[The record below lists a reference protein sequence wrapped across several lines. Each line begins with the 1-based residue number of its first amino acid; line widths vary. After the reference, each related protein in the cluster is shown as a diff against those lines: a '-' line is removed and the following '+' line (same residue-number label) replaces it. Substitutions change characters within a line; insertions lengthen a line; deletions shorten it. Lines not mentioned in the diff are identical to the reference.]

1 VIPEQNINH
10 DNIAHGTPRIKLFF
24 HFSGSNEQMTQNTD
38 STKQQENYRFFVFLF
53 VKQQKH
59 AKFYTICTF

>member
-1 VIPEQNINH
+1 
-10 DNIAHGTPRIKLFF
+10 
-24 HFSGSNEQMTQNTD
+24 MTQNTD